1 MIRILANSATNR
13 CLRQSAKMLHSFY
26 PSKNAMCQLKFT
38 SNLFC
43 LFAVLLLFALVS
55 ATGCRSP
62 YHADQGALGG
72 GLLGA
77 ATGAVVGDA
86 VGNTAGGAA
95 IGAGLGAL
103 TGAAIG
109 QGMDEVEANNR
120 AMIEQQMGRALAA
133 GSVTPQEVIAMS
145 QSGVD
150 NSLIVNHIRANG
162 MIAPPQS
169 GDLIMLKQQGVGAE
183 VIAAMQAS
191 PPRPQQVVV
200 QPAVRPVVVEEY
212 HYGPGYYGPPR
223 RYYRHRGPS
232 VHWSYSN

>member
-1 MIRILANSATNR
+1 MS
-13 CLRQSAKMLHSFY
+13 
-26 PSKNAMCQLKFT
+26 QLKIT
-38 SNLFC
+38 SNQAGL
-43 LFAVLLLFALVS
+43 LAVLLLFALLS
-55 ATGCRSP
+55 AAGCRSP

-77 ATGAVVGDA
+77 GAGAIVGNA
-86 VGNTAGGAA
+86 VGNPAGGAA
-95 IGAGLGAL
+95 VGAGLGAL

-120 AMIEQQMGRALAA
+120 AMIEQQMGRAVAA
-133 GSVTPQEVIAMS
+133 GSVAPQEVIAMS
-145 QSGVD
+145 QAGVD

-162 MIAPPQS
+162 MVAPPQS

-183 VIAAMQAS
+183 VIAAMQA
-191 PPRPQQVVV
+191 PPPQQVIV

-223 RYYRHRGPS
+223 RRYHHRGPS

>member
-1 MIRILANSATNR
+1 MS
-13 CLRQSAKMLHSFY
+13 
-26 PSKNAMCQLKFT
+26 QLK
-38 SNLFC
+38 SASSQAS
-43 LFAVLLLFALVS
+43 LFAALLLFALVS

-72 GLLGA
+72 GLIGA
-77 ATGAVVGDA
+77 ATGAIVGDA

-120 AMIEQQMGRALAA
+120 AMIEQQMGRAVAA
-133 GSVTPQEVIAMS
+133 GSVTMQEVVAMS

-169 GDLIMLKQQGVGAE
+169 GDLIMLNQQGVGAD
-183 VIAAMQAS
+183 VIAAMQA
-191 PPRPQQVVV
+191 PPPQAQRVVV
-200 QPAVRPVVVEEY
+200 QPAVRPVIVEEH
-212 HYGPGYYGPPR
+212 HYGPGYWGPPR
-223 RYYRHRGPS
+223 RRYHHPRHQGTS
-232 VHWSYSN
+232 VHWSFGN